1 LPRPD
6 GRLPLRQELQKLE
19 ADATSLLVRTS
30 SSCAAALLPAREAA
44 DSMPLDAGAGSP
56 GS

>member
-19 ADATSLLVRTS
+19 ADATSMLVRTTCERPQRAS
-30 SSCAAALLPAREAA
+30 ADCSIDDGAATSRVVA
-44 DSMPLDAGAGSP
+44 
-56 GS
+56 